1 MGCLLMAPIKSCI
14 PMNLRNNELKHG
26 LLGLSLFGLPIQE
39 AVLHNQLVLGFHI
52 SRDSFS
58 ASYLQQGFFKGLPR
72 GLPML
77 DHLVEDWV
85 LLLFKLPIGNIGGGQ
100 PSWSHTNSYLW
111 AGFLVVQIRPHSLFG
126 PFG

>member
-1 MGCLLMAPIKSCI
+1 
-14 PMNLRNNELKHG
+14 
-26 LLGLSLFGLPIQE
+26 
-39 AVLHNQLVLGFHI
+39 
-52 SRDSFS
+52 
-58 ASYLQQGFFKGLPR
+58 
-72 GLPML
+72 ML

-111 AGFLVVQIRPHSLFG
+111 AGLLVVWIRPHSLFG